1 MKEVCGW
8 APVDETLWQ
17 EFAGL
22 LGDASLQNIS
32 LLATQPADTKEPGSN
47 SIWTRSMSGRV
58 RQRPRCQ
65 WVVVVGTTRSQ
76 FVESLNLW
84 AGEIAHNVEVIRA
97 FVPLAIPL
105 INGGVLFQENAWYME
120 RTKRSCPTLKS
131 PHPCDFHVKMRVP
144 AGVRSAVAK
153 DTLAAKVQQRKL
165 KKRQSSQ

>member
-105 INGGVLFQENAWYME
+105 LIGGVLFQ
-120 RTKRSCPTLKS
+120 
-131 PHPCDFHVKMRVP
+131 
-144 AGVRSAVAK
+144 
-153 DTLAAKVQQRKL
+153 
-165 KKRQSSQ
+165 